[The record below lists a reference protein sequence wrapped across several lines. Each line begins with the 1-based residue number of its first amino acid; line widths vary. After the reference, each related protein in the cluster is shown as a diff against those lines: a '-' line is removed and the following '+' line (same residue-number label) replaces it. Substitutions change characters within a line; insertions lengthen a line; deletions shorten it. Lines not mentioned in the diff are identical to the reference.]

1 MWKSTPLLLSVLKR
15 TSTCRSQALAGVS
28 KAVYKDDVDSI
39 ILASSDSDFWSVIE
53 DVDANYLV
61 LLEKTKYVSD
71 FKSLLWNNIIFYCYL
86 DKFMTPEK
94 DKFFDT
100 VFKKELEKVIAS
112 SFVLPNA
119 EQIFREALT
128 QTRASLSSTA
138 RDHLYNTTMNNLKLV
153 LNSNGSFSIEITD

>member
-1 MWKSTPLLLSVLKR
+1 M
-15 TSTCRSQALAGVS
+15 
-28 KAVYKDDVDSI
+28 DSI

-53 DVDANYLV
+53 DVDVNYFV
-61 LLEKTKYVSD
+61 LLEKTKYGSD

-100 VFKKELEKVIAS
+100 VFK
-112 SFVLPNA
+112 A
-119 EQIFREALT
+119 EQIFLT

-138 RDHLYNTTMNNLKLV
+138 RDHIYNTTMNNLKLV

>member
-1 MWKSTPLLLSVLKR
+1 M
-15 TSTCRSQALAGVS
+15 QAEHTRA
-28 KAVYKDDVDSI
+28 
-39 ILASSDSDFWSVIE
+39 
-53 DVDANYLV
+53 
-61 LLEKTKYVSD
+61 SD
-71 FKSLLWNNIIFYCYL
+71 FKSLLWNNNTFYCYL

-94 DKFFDT
+94 DKFFDI
-100 VFKKELEKVIAS
+100 VFKKELEKVIAN

-153 LNSNGSFSIEITD
+153 LNSNGTFSIEIAKYKNKVVDFAFQTTPRCKVRNSSYEFAVISKNKILRDF

>member
-1 MWKSTPLLLSVLKR
+1 M
-15 TSTCRSQALAGVS
+15 
-28 KAVYKDDVDSI
+28 DSI

-61 LLEKTKYVSD
+61 LLEKTKYGSD
-71 FKSLLWNNIIFYCYL
+71 FKSLLWNNNIFYCYL
-86 DKFMTPEK
+86 DKFMIPEK

-100 VFKKELEKVIAS
+100 VFKKELEKVIAN

-119 EQIFREALT
+119 DQIFREALT

-153 LNSNGSFSIEITD
+153 LNSNGTFSIEITD

>member
-1 MWKSTPLLLSVLKR
+1 M
-15 TSTCRSQALAGVS
+15 
-28 KAVYKDDVDSI
+28 DSI

-53 DVDANYLV
+53 DVDANYFV
-61 LLEKTKYVSD
+61 LLEKTKYCSD

-100 VFKKELEKVIAS
+100 VFKKELEIVIAS

-119 EQIFREALT
+119 EQIFRDALT
-128 QTRASLSSTA
+128 QTRVSLSSTA

-153 LNSNGSFSIEITD
+153 LNSNGTFSIEITD

>member
-1 MWKSTPLLLSVLKR
+1 
-15 TSTCRSQALAGVS
+15 
-28 KAVYKDDVDSI
+28 VDSI

-61 LLEKTKYVSD
+61 LLEKTKYGSD

-86 DKFMTPEK
+86 DKFMTPEN

-100 VFKKELEKVIAS
+100 VFKKELEKVIAN

-119 EQIFREALT
+119 DQIFREALT

-138 RDHLYNTTMNNLKLV
+138 RDHLYNTTMNNLNLV

>member
-1 MWKSTPLLLSVLKR
+1 MPYPLLLSVLKR
-15 TSTCRSQALAGVS
+15 T
-28 KAVYKDDVDSI
+28 DSI

-53 DVDANYLV
+53 DVDANYFV

-94 DKFFDT
+94 DKSFDT

-119 EQIFREALT
+119 E
-128 QTRASLSSTA
+128 
-138 RDHLYNTTMNNLKLV
+138 
-153 LNSNGSFSIEITD
+153 

>member
-1 MWKSTPLLLSVLKR
+1 M
-15 TSTCRSQALAGVS
+15 
-28 KAVYKDDVDSI
+28 DSI

-53 DVDANYLV
+53 DVDANYFV

-94 DKFFDT
+94 DKSFDT

-128 QTRASLSSTA
+128 QTCASLSFTA

-153 LNSNGSFSIEITD
+153 LNSNGTFSIEITD

>member
-1 MWKSTPLLLSVLKR
+1 MILTFGLLSR
-15 TSTCRSQALAGVS
+15 M
-28 KAVYKDDVDSI
+28 
-39 ILASSDSDFWSVIE
+39 F
-53 DVDANYLV
+53 DANYFV
-61 LLEKTKYVSD
+61 LIEKTKYGSD

-100 VFKKELEKVIAS
+100 VFKKELEKVIAN

-138 RDHLYNTTMNNLKLV
+138 RRPPLQHYNEQ
-153 LNSNGSFSIEITD
+153 S

>member
-1 MWKSTPLLLSVLKR
+1 
-15 TSTCRSQALAGVS
+15 
-28 KAVYKDDVDSI
+28 
-39 ILASSDSDFWSVIE
+39 
-53 DVDANYLV
+53 
-61 LLEKTKYVSD
+61 
-71 FKSLLWNNIIFYCYL
+71 
-86 DKFMTPEK
+86 MTPEK

-138 RDHLYNTTMNNLKLV
+138 RDHLYTRLEFGLNL
-153 LNSNGSFSIEITD
+153 IE

>member
-1 MWKSTPLLLSVLKR
+1 M
-15 TSTCRSQALAGVS
+15 
-28 KAVYKDDVDSI
+28 DSI

-61 LLEKTKYVSD
+61 LLEKTKYGFD

-100 VFKKELEKVIAS
+100 VFKKELEKVIAN

>member
-1 MWKSTPLLLSVLKR
+1 M
-15 TSTCRSQALAGVS
+15 
-28 KAVYKDDVDSI
+28 DSI

-94 DKFFDT
+94 DKFFDI
-100 VFKKELEKVIAS
+100 VFKKELEKVIAN

>member
-1 MWKSTPLLLSVLKR
+1 M
-15 TSTCRSQALAGVS
+15 
-28 KAVYKDDVDSI
+28 DSI

-53 DVDANYLV
+53 DVDANYFV
-61 LLEKTKYVSD
+61 LLEKTKYGSD
-71 FKSLLWNNIIFYCYL
+71 FKSLLWNNNIFYCYL

-100 VFKKELEKVIAS
+100 VVKKELEKVIAN

>member
-1 MWKSTPLLLSVLKR
+1 M
-15 TSTCRSQALAGVS
+15 
-28 KAVYKDDVDSI
+28 DSI

-61 LLEKTKYVSD
+61 LLEKTKYGSD
-71 FKSLLWNNIIFYCYL
+71 FKSLLWNNNIFYCYL

-100 VFKKELEKVIAS
+100 VFK
-112 SFVLPNA
+112 A
-119 EQIFREALT
+119 EQIFLT